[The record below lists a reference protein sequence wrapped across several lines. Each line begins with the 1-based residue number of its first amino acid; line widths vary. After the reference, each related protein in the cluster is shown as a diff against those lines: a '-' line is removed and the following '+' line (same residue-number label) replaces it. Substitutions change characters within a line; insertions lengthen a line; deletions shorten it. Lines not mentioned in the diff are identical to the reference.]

1 MAATTLRSDLSWPT
15 DFSTSWLSAMTDSGK
30 PRALSYT
37 EMMNG
42 GRQRLD
48 QEAHD
53 RELDLRKRIF
63 ELERKVEFLEKAFK

>member
-1 MAATTLRSDLSWPT
+1 MS
-15 DFSTSWLSAMTDSGK
+15 DSGK

-53 RELDLRKRIF
+53 HELDLRDRIC

>member
-1 MAATTLRSDLSWPT
+1 
-15 DFSTSWLSAMTDSGK
+15 MTDSGK

-48 QEAHD
+48 YEAYD
-53 RELDLRKRIF
+53 RELDLRHRAD
-63 ELERKVEFLEKAFK
+63 ELERKVEFLEKALQ